1 MVNTAK
7 RRGNN
12 EVLYEETT
20 LNQLCFYIW
29 QYLKEKSSKI
39 LMAQVYTFFNN
50 FDLKITK
57 NMVEIW
63 IIPNKLQYTFGF
75 QKWKKI

>member
-39 LMAQVYTFFNN
+39 LMAQVYTF
-50 FDLKITK
+50 LTIL
-57 NMVEIW
+57 I
-63 IIPNKLQYTFGF
+63 
-75 QKWKKI
+75 